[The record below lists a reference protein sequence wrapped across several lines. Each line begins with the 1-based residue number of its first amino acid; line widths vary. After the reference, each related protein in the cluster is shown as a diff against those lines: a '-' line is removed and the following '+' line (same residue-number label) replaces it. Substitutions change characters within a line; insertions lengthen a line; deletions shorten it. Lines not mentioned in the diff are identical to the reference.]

1 MRDYVEELLG
11 LKDGGMPSRNKK
23 NYRSTKSGAG
33 MTQAGVNAYRRLNP
47 GSKLSTAVTENRPG
61 PKRAARRKSYCARS
75 AGQMRM
81 FPKAAND
88 PNSRLRQAR
97 KRWKC

>member
-1 MRDYVEELLG
+1 MAKTAAWQRKEGKNPSGG
-11 LKDGGMPSRNKK
+11 LNRKGIAS
-23 NYRSTKSGAG
+23 YRA
-33 MTQAGVNAYRRLNP
+33 ANP